1 MTLEKAI
8 ERLKAEYEMA
18 EKLEHIRNP
27 LAYALYKVWKIADTQ
42 KRRK

>member
-18 EKLEHIRNP
+18 ENNEWIQNP

-42 KRRK
+42 KGRE